1 MAELLATSADLFGA
15 ILTIFAAV
23 FVAELTDK
31 DALLLL
37 ALATKTKPK
46 TIFAAGS
53 ITFVMTTAI
62 IVLAG
67 SALVIYVPI
76 LWIKV
81 AGGVIML
88 AYAVWELRGV
98 IGIGEVEKTEERLLR
113 HADGLGGR
121 AILSVIVALAA
132 LDLAGD
138 ATELLI
144 IVFVAQFRNPLLVF
158 VSASMALIVATG
170 LETIVG
176 NRLRTIL
183 SPRRI
188 RYASIGIFF
197 LLGASIIVTT
207 LLSF

>member
-1 MAELLATSADLFGA
+1 MLAISGDLFGA
-15 ILTIFAAV
+15 FLTAFAAV

-158 VSASMALIVATG
+158 VSASIALIVATG

>member
-1 MAELLATSADLFGA
+1 MIVTSAEFGA
-15 ILTIFAAV
+15 FLTVFAAV
-23 FVAELTDK
+23 FVAELADK

-53 ITFVMTTAI
+53 ITFVITTAI

-67 SALVIYVPI
+67 SVLIIYVPI

-98 IGIGEVEKTEERLLR
+98 IGIGEVEKTEDRLLKR
-113 HADGLGGR
+113 TSGLGGR
-121 AILSVIVALAA
+121 AFLSVIVALAA

-138 ATELLI
+138 ATELVI
-144 IVFVAQFRNPLLVF
+144 IVFVAQLRDPLLVF
-158 VSASMALIVATG
+158 VSASIALVAATA

-176 NRLRTIL
+176 NRLRTVL
-183 SPRRI
+183 SPQRI
-188 RYASIGIFF
+188 RYVSIGIFL
-197 LLGASIIVTT
+197 LLGVSIIVTT
-207 LLSF
+207 LLSS